1 MPRSVAHNNR
11 NWAITIDTEESISPL
26 GGVRRPTKAK
36 TTAAMKAAQASN
48 LLFIVIQYEISV
60 QR

>member
-1 MPRSVAHNNR
+1 MPSSVAHNNK
-11 NWAITIDTEESISPL
+11 NWAITILTDESISPL
-26 GGVRRPTKAK
+26 GGVRRPVKAK
-36 TTAAMKAAQASN
+36 TTAAMKAAQARI